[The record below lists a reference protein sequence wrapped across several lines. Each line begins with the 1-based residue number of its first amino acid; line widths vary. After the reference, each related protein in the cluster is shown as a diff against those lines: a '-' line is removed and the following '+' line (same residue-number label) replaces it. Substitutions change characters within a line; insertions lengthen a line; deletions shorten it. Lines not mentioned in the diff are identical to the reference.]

1 MVEVFIERCL
11 NTLYVKMQKVSKAP
25 EPDKPKASVYLQ
37 PLNQSTVH
45 QTATRVKS
53 VNLRKLEEE

>member
-1 MVEVFIERCL
+1 MERCL

-37 PLNQSTVH
+37 ALNQSTF
-45 QTATRVKS
+45 QRTTTRVKS

>member
-1 MVEVFIERCL
+1 MERCL
-11 NTLYVKMQKVSKAP
+11 NTLYIKMQKVSKAP

-37 PLNQSTVH
+37 PLNQTTVH
-45 QTATRVKS
+45 RTTTRVKS